1 MLSLEFLQTEGSQ
14 RLAVYRQVM
23 AAVRSEMSPRQTHA
37 AFLESMRQVYPRYCY
52 VEVSTLGLR
61 PGQFRITRIRRED
74 GIEAVPDCTPWQI
87 DGVPVRTGGVIAQLV
102 DRNEPSVA
110 RNLVIPPDDPVFTEL
125 GAYQSLQA
133 APGGFSELYNW
144 VVVFDRAPDG
154 LDLESL
160 ENMTLRVSLSGVAL
174 KNLQIVNELRRAN
187 AFIDAE
193 VDRIAAIQQALL
205 PAGPPRVAGLD
216 VAASSQT
223 FDRAGG
229 DLYDYASVPPDRLA
243 VIIADASG
251 HGPSAAVV
259 AAMLNAIIHT
269 FPATR
274 RSTDMQPAV
283 GEVLTFANA
292 QLAAKRIEDSFV
304 TAFVAMWSPADR
316 TLTYARAGHNPPL
329 LRTASGQLREL
340 DAVGG
345 IPLAILPETT
355 YAQHVM
361 QLERGDVVVL
371 FTDGITDAI
380 NNRREPFGEERLR
393 AAVGKV
399 TGTAE
404 QMLSS
409 LLEALN
415 NHTQNTQPSDDQT
428 LVVLRVT

>member
-1 MLSLEFLQTEGSQ
+1 M
-14 RLAVYRQVM
+14 
-23 AAVRSEMSPRQTHA
+23 
-37 AFLESMRQVYPRYCY
+37 
-52 VEVSTLGLR
+52 
-61 PGQFRITRIRRED
+61 
-74 GIEAVPDCTPWQI
+74 
-87 DGVPVRTGGVIAQLV
+87 
-102 DRNEPSVA
+102 
-110 RNLVIPPDDPVFTEL
+110 
-125 GAYQSLQA
+125 
-133 APGGFSELYNW
+133 
-144 VVVFDRAPDG
+144 VVFDRAPDG
-154 LDLESL
+154 FDLESL

-216 VAASSQT
+216 VAASSLT

-259 AAMLNAIIHT
+259 AAMLNAILHT

-274 RSTDMQPAV
+274 RSSDDQPAI
-283 GEVLTFANA
+283 GEILTFANA
-292 QLAAKRIEDSFV
+292 QLTAKRIEHSFV
-304 TAFVAMWSPADR
+304 TAFVAMWSPTDR
-316 TLTYARAGHNPPL
+316 TLAYARAGHNPPL
-329 LRTASGQLREL
+329 LRTTSGQLREL

-361 QLERGDVVVL
+361 RLERGDVVVL
-371 FTDGITDAI
+371 FTDGIIDAI
-380 NNRREPFGEERLR
+380 NNRREPFGDQRLR
-393 AAVGKV
+393 DAVGKV

-404 QMLSS
+404 QMLSG
-409 LLEALN
+409 LQAALR
-415 NHTQNTQPSDDQT
+415 NHTGDTRPSDDQT